1 MTRARA
7 AADLLLAAFA
17 GAGLGSLVHALGWPI
32 APGLVF
38 LDAKVVLA
46 AAGIVPLAFLGAGL
60 AGFVAAL
67 RARRTGAP
75 GAEAAEGM
83 RAAAFRTALLVG
95 LGTLAGAWIFHL
107 AEFHAGIRYGV
118 LAGLL
123 LGAFVRL
130 PAPPLTVTRALGGA
144 SIAAL
149 ALLFAGVGFSERIDG
164 ARMEVPDG
172 MPPLPAASAGMR
184 VGTGP
189 DVLLI
194 SVDTLRA
201 DAFLAPEIPTPHL
214 DALRARSR
222 WADHA
227 RAPAPSTL
235 PSHVTM
241 MTGRHPLETGCYTNS
256 GFMLAEAGATLAEV
270 FREAGWRALGIA
282 SNGVLDASTG
292 FTRGFE
298 VFANL
303 EKYGSDARA
312 TMTEIV
318 LSSRRMTAF
327 SLFVNDPACV
337 AAAVHLARLRTNV
350 PEDIHL
356 TRATVEA
363 PTVGDGALA
372 YLDQAYAQERP
383 WFFFLHFIDP
393 HLPYAPAAGSAGA
406 LSAASRLPKRY
417 GAEARLTTFLANQVQ
432 SDLRSSD
439 AKVRADAM
447 AAVAHMRLVYGE
459 ELMAVDTEIGRLLAR
474 IEQSGRPAVVLF
486 TSDHGEH
493 FGEFNEMGHG
503 TTLYE
508 EMLRVPF
515 VLAGPGVTPG
525 RFEAPP
531 RLEDIG
537 LTLLRASGIPARSF
551 GRGRDLLQPADGP
564 LAPIIAV
571 HQDLLAVLDGQLK
584 AIYSWSIED
593 PRGAALAPLLH
604 CDPAHEAGAHAA
616 VPAEV
621 QAALRRLAEEAR
633 RHAATRTTR
642 ALSSVERARLA
653 ELGYAFDEQG
663 DLVEE

>member
-60 AGFVAAL
+60 AGCVAAL
-67 RARRTGAP
+67 RARRAEAS

-95 LGTLAGAWIFHL
+95 LGTLIGAWLFHL
-107 AEFHAGIRYGV
+107 AELHAGIRYGV

-130 PAPPLTVTRALGGA
+130 PAPPLAVTRALGGV

-164 ARMEVPDG
+164 ARVVVPEG
-172 MPPLPAASAGMR
+172 MQPLPPPPANMRAGA
-184 VGTGP
+184 GP

-201 DAFLAPEIPTPHL
+201 DDFLSPDIPTPHL

-241 MTGRHPLETGCYTNS
+241 LTGRHPLETGCYTNS

-298 VFANL
+298 AFTNL
-303 EKYGSDARA
+303 EKHGSVARA
-312 TMTEIV
+312 TMTDLV
-318 LSSRRMTAF
+318 LSTRRMAAF
-327 SLFVNDPACV
+327 SLFASDPACV

-350 PEDIHL
+350 PKDIHL
-356 TRATVEA
+356 TYATVEA

-406 LSAASRLPKRY
+406 LTAGSRLPERY
-417 GAEARLTTFLANQVQ
+417 GVNTRLTTFLANQVQ
-432 SDLRSSD
+432 GDLRNGD
-439 AKVRADAM
+439 AQARADAE

-459 ELMAVDTEIGRLLAR
+459 ELMAVDAQIGRVLERVA
-474 IEQSGRPAVVLF
+474 QSGRPALVLF

-493 FGEFNEMGHG
+493 FGEFDEMGHG

-515 VLAGPGVTPG
+515 VLVGPGVEPG
-525 RFEAPP
+525 RFDAPP
-531 RLEDIG
+531 RLEDVG
-537 LTLLRASGIPARSF
+537 LTLLRAAGIPARSF

-564 LAPIIAV
+564 LAPIVAA
-571 HQDLLAVLDGQLK
+571 HEDLLAVLDGQLK
-584 AIYSWSIED
+584 AIYSWSIDD

-604 CDPAHEAGAHAA
+604 CDPDHEAGAHAP
-616 VPAEV
+616 VSAEA
-621 QAALRRLAEEAR
+621 QAALLRLAEEAR

-642 ALSSVERARLA
+642 ELTPVERARLA

-663 DLVEE
+663 NLVEQ